1 MGLKTFVENLDSV
14 DDSVK
19 GFYKESDNGYLLD
32 AEPVG
37 DYELTN
43 TKGLK
48 SALEKER
55 ANVKE
60 LSKKTSDFADLDPQ
74 KAREAIS
81 KVEAMKDW
89 KPEDKVEAMKDW
101 KPEDKVK
108 ELVNQ
113 RLAEQ
118 KALLDKDL
126 MKERTEKEELFK
138 QVDITLRQSEA
149 QKVLSELKGN
159 ATLLMPHILSQTQT
173 VKNAD
178 GSYSSVVVD
187 AAGNPRVGGNDG
199 SNMTI
204 RQLVENMYADDA
216 YAGAFEGSGNS
227 GTGATG
233 NTNRGAGGGSKK
245 MTREQFEQMSPMDQS
260 KFSREGGTI
269 I

>member
-81 KVEAMKDW
+81 
-89 KPEDKVEAMKDW
+89 KVEAMKDW